1 MVKGGEEPRIALTW
15 DDATPRAWDRWLSAA
30 GQSTIEQSWAYGM
43 AMAQTTP
50 YNARTL
56 TLRRGREVVAFALV
70 FTWTLAGV
78 VRIAKIVRGPLF
90 LNPPEPATR
99 HAVFAAIKAQ
109 FPRRKLN
116 FFTWMPELPAAA
128 DSDQV
133 MAALAM
139 RRVVTGY
146 GTIWLDLAQSLE
158 TLRAGFDGKW
168 RNQLRRA
175 EAADLDVRVSQGGAA
190 LEWLLQRHDAHR
202 QERRFRAPAGAFV
215 RAIASHSGHNKRAI
229 RVLSAH
235 HGSETL
241 AAVLFLRHGDSATYY
256 IGYSGGAGRTRH
268 AHNLLL
274 WQGLARLKD
283 DLVAWLDLGG
293 IDGRRMAG
301 VSRFKLGLGG
311 CPVTLA
317 GTYL

>member
-1 MVKGGEEPRIALTW
+1 MVKGGEEPEIALAW
-15 DDATPRAWDRWLSAA
+15 DDATARAWDRWLSAA
-30 GQSTIEQSWAYGM
+30 GQSSIEQSWAYGM

-70 FTWTLAGV
+70 FTWRLAGL
-78 VRIAKIVRGPLF
+78 VRIVKIVRGPLF
-90 LNPPEPATR
+90 VSPPDAATR
-99 HAVFAAIKAQ
+99 RAVFAAIKAQ
-109 FPRRKLN
+109 FPRHKLN
-116 FFTWMPELPAAA
+116 FFTWMPELPAGG
-128 DSDQV
+128 DSNRL
-133 MAALAM
+133 MATLAM
-139 RRVVTGY
+139 RPVVTGY
-146 GTIWLDLAQSLE
+146 GTIWLDLDQPLE

-175 EAADLDVRVSQGGAA
+175 ETAGLDVRVSQGGAA

-256 IGYSGGAGRTRH
+256 IGYSGEIGRARH

-274 WQGLARLKD
+274 WQGFIRLKED
-283 DLVAWLDLGG
+283 GVAWLDLGG
-293 IDGRRMAG
+293 IDGRRMPG

-311 CPVTLA
+311 RPATLA